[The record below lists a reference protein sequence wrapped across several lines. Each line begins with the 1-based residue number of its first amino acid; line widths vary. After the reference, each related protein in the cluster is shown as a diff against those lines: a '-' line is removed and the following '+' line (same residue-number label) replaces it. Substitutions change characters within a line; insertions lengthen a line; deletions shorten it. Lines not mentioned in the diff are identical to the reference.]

1 MRISGATGASTATGF
16 NARMELPAGLTAA
29 PYTADDLDAV
39 FAVAAAQQQH
49 DIGRVDVETA
59 DFEADW
65 QRSSFDFAT
74 MTMGVYDG
82 DTPRRVRRA
91 DRGRPRRGRRA
102 ARTYRR
108 RGIGTALAR
117 WLEEAARAHGY
128 TEIGGPVPQGSDGD
142 RLLEKLGYDVR
153 WTSWVLQLPEG
164 ATVPERALP
173 PGYAI
178 RAATPDDYEAV
189 WNVVEDAFLEWSVRE
204 REPFEDFLA
213 VTVRRPGH
221 EPWMLRVVTDPPARS
236 SAPRCWCMAGDPVEE
251 GYVERLAVRKDQR
264 GQGLAQALLV
274 DAFEQGRAHGAP
286 RSGLSTDSRTGAL
299 SLYEKVGMVVTD
311 VWVNRGID
319 LLVEA
324 RSAVEPARSA
334 TLTGSRTAR
343 PLDQRGQRAARS
355 GSSSSSTPSSPS
367 SAQ

>member
-1 MRISGATGASTATGF
+1 MQATPGLGF

-29 PYTADDLDAV
+29 PYTADDLNAV

-49 DIGRVDVETA
+49 DIGRVDVEAA

-74 MTMGVYDG
+74 MTLGVYDG
-82 DTPRRVRRA
+82 DTLVA
-91 DRGRPRRGRRA
+91 FGELIGAGRGEAGVLPA
-102 ARTYRR
+102 YRR

-117 WLEEAARAHGY
+117 WLEEAARTNGY
-128 TEIGGPVPQGSDGD
+128 SEVRGPVPQGSDGD
-142 RLLEKLGYDVR
+142 RLLEKLGYDLR

-164 ATVPERALP
+164 TTVPERPLP
-173 PGYAI
+173 EGYTV

-221 EPWMLRVVTDPPARS
+221 EPWMLRVVTDPSGEVVGTAMLV
-236 SAPRCWCMAGDPVEE
+236 MAGDPVEE

-274 DAFEQGRAHGAP
+274 DAFGQGRAHGAP

-319 LLVEA
+319 L
-324 RSAVEPARSA
+324 
-334 TLTGSRTAR
+334 
-343 PLDQRGQRAARS
+343 
-355 GSSSSSTPSSPS
+355 
-367 SAQ
+367 

>member
-1 MRISGATGASTATGF
+1 MRA
-16 NARMELPAGLTAA
+16 MDLPDGLTCA
-29 PYTADDLDAV
+29 PYTAADLDAV
-39 FAVAAAQQQH
+39 FAVAAAQQRH
-49 DIGRVDVETA
+49 DIGRVDVESA

-65 QRSSFDFAT
+65 GRPSFDFAT
-74 MTMGVYDG
+74 MTLGVYDG
-82 DTPRRVRRA
+82 GRLVA
-91 DRGRPRRGRRA
+91 FGELLGANRGEAGVLPE
-102 ARTYRR
+102 YRR

-117 WLEEAARAHGY
+117 WMEEAAREHGY
-128 TEIGGPVPQGSDGD
+128 DWIGGPVPRGSDGD
-142 RLLEKLGYDVR
+142 RLLEKLGYVVR

-164 ATVPERALP
+164 AIVPHRELP

-221 EPWMLRVVTDPPARS
+221 EPWMLRVVTSPSGEVVGTA
-236 SAPRCWCMAGDPVEE
+236 MLVLAGDPVQE
-251 GYVERLAVRKDQR
+251 GYIERLAVRKDER

-274 DAFEQGRAHGAP
+274 DAFEQGRQHGAP

-311 VWVNRGID
+311 VWVNRGTK
-319 LLVEA
+319 L
-324 RSAVEPARSA
+324 
-334 TLTGSRTAR
+334 
-343 PLDQRGQRAARS
+343 
-355 GSSSSSTPSSPS
+355 
-367 SAQ
+367 

>member
-1 MRISGATGASTATGF
+1 MRWSGRGGALF
-16 NARMELPAGLTAA
+16 NARMDLPDGLTAA
-29 PYTADDLDAV
+29 PYTAADLDAV

-49 DIGRVDVETA
+49 DIGRVDVERA

-65 QRSSFDFAT
+65 GRPSFDFAR

-82 DTPRRVRRA
+82 DELVAFAELVYDGRA
-91 DRGRPRRGRRA
+91 DAGVLPE
-102 ARTYRR
+102 YRR
-108 RGIGTALAR
+108 RGIGSALAG
-117 WLEEAARAHGY
+117 WAEDAAREHGY
-128 TEIGGPVPQGSDGD
+128 SWVGGPQPEGSDGE
-142 RLLEKLGYDVR
+142 RLLAKLGYQRR

-164 ATVPERALP
+164 ATVPHREVP

-189 WNVVEDAFLEWSVRE
+189 WNVVEDAFLEWSVRD
-204 REPFEDFLA
+204 REPLDDFLA

-221 EPWMLRVVTDPPARS
+221 EPWMLRVVTDPSGDVVGTAMLI
-236 SAPRCWCMAGDPVEE
+236 MAGDPVEE

-264 GQGLAQALLV
+264 GRGLAQALLV

-319 LLVEA
+319 L
-324 RSAVEPARSA
+324 
-334 TLTGSRTAR
+334 
-343 PLDQRGQRAARS
+343 
-355 GSSSSSTPSSPS
+355 
-367 SAQ
+367 

>member
-1 MRISGATGASTATGF
+1 VQSTPGLGF
-16 NARMELPAGLTAA
+16 NAGMDLPAGLTAA
-29 PYTADDLDAV
+29 PFTADDLDAV

-82 DTPRRVRRA
+82 DTLVAFGELIRA
-91 DRGRPRRGRRA
+91 GRGEAGVLPA
-102 ARTYRR
+102 YRR

-117 WLEEAARAHGY
+117 WLEDAARAQGY
-128 TEIGGPVPQGSDGD
+128 TEIRGPVPEGSDGD
-142 RLLEKLGYDVR
+142 RLLEKLGYDLR

-164 ATVPERALP
+164 ATVPHRDLP

-178 RAATPDDYEAV
+178 RAATPDDYEPV

-221 EPWMLRVVTDPPARS
+221 EPWMLRVVTDPTGEVVGTAMLV
-236 SAPRCWCMAGDPVEE
+236 MAGDPVEE
-251 GYVERLAVRKDQR
+251 GYVERLAVRQDQR
-264 GQGLAQALLV
+264 GRGLAQALLV

-299 SLYEKVGMVVTD
+299 GLYEKVGMVVTD

-319 LLVEA
+319 L
-324 RSAVEPARSA
+324 
-334 TLTGSRTAR
+334 
-343 PLDQRGQRAARS
+343 
-355 GSSSSSTPSSPS
+355 
-367 SAQ
+367 

>member
-1 MRISGATGASTATGF
+1 MNGQGGSLF
-16 NARMELPAGLTAA
+16 NARMDLPDGLTAA
-29 PYTADDLDAV
+29 PYSAADLAAV

-49 DIGRVDVETA
+49 DIGRVDVEAA

-65 QRSSFDFAT
+65 QRPSFDFEP

-82 DTPRRVRRA
+82 DRLVA
-91 DRGRPRRGRRA
+91 FGELIGAGRGEAGVLPD
-102 ARTYRR
+102 YRH

-117 WLEEAARAHGY
+117 WMEGAAKDHGY
-128 TEIGGPVPQGSDGD
+128 TAIGGPVPQGSDGD
-142 RLLEKLGYDVR
+142 RLLEKLGYHIR

-164 ATVPERALP
+164 ATVPHREVP

-204 REPFEDFLA
+204 REPYEDFLA

-221 EPWMLRVVTDPPARS
+221 EPWMLRVVTDPAGEVVGT
-236 SAPRCWCMAGDPVEE
+236 AMLVMAGDPVTE
-251 GYVERLAVRKDQR
+251 GYIERLAVRKDQR

-274 DAFEQGRAHGAP
+274 DSFEQGRQHGAP

-299 SLYEKVGMVVTD
+299 SLYEKVGMVVIDT
-311 VWVNRGID
+311 WVNRGID
-319 LLVEA
+319 L
-324 RSAVEPARSA
+324 
-334 TLTGSRTAR
+334 
-343 PLDQRGQRAARS
+343 
-355 GSSSSSTPSSPS
+355 
-367 SAQ
+367 